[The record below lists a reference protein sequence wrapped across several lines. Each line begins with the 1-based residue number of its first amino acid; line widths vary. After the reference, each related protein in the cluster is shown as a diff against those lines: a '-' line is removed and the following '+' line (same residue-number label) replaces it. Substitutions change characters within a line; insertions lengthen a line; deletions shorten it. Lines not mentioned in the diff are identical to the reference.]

1 MEQLNKVELKGI
13 VGSVRIQTYEE
24 SRMARIGLATNYA
37 YKDREGT
44 AVIDTSWHNVIAWE
58 GRNIQGLEKIGK
70 GTKLHVIGRLR
81 YQNYTGVDGI
91 DRVGT
96 DILANQVQIIDDPSQ
111 MSYEMSDSS
120 VRSTGPGRF
129 LPHSCGPV
137 PDFAPSLPA
146 CRLLPGRSGRA
157 GAVAAVGAPGPRG
170 RGPEPGGLYLP
181 GHAQC

>member
-96 DILANQVQIIDDPSQ
+96 DILANQVQSIDDPSQ
-111 MSYEMSDSS
+111 MSYEM
-120 VRSTGPGRF
+120 
-129 LPHSCGPV
+129 
-137 PDFAPSLPA
+137 
-146 CRLLPGRSGRA
+146 
-157 GAVAAVGAPGPRG
+157 
-170 RGPEPGGLYLP
+170 
-181 GHAQC
+181 

>member
-13 VGSVRIQTYEE
+13 VGNVRIQTYDEN
-24 SRMARIGLATNYA
+24 RMARIGLATNYA
-37 YKDREGT
+37 YKDKEGT

-111 MSYEMSDSS
+111 MSYEM
-120 VRSTGPGRF
+120 
-129 LPHSCGPV
+129 
-137 PDFAPSLPA
+137 
-146 CRLLPGRSGRA
+146 
-157 GAVAAVGAPGPRG
+157 
-170 RGPEPGGLYLP
+170 
-181 GHAQC
+181 